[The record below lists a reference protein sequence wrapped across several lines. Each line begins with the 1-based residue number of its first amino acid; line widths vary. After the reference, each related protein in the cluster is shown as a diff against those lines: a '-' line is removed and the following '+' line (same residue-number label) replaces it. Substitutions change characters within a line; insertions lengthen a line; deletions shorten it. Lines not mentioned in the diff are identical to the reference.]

1 MMTLAS
7 TIPNNINWLVLD
19 NGKIIN
25 KNKTLFMN
33 AFLNFKLNPGKHQ
46 ITLIY
51 VPWVLLLGMLVSL
64 ISLTI
69 LLICKKKAA
78 VSANSKTFT
87 RPTV

>member
-1 MMTLAS
+1 ML
-7 TIPNNINWLVLD
+7 
-19 NGKIIN
+19 
-25 KNKTLFMN
+25 
-33 AFLNFKLNPGKHQ
+33 FKLQVESGKHQ

-69 LLICKKKAA
+69 LLICKKKAT

>member
-33 AFLNFKLNPGKHQ
+33 AFLNFKLSPGKHQ

-51 VPWVLLLGMLVSL
+51 VPWVLLLGMLASL